1 MQEGIEK
8 VEAAYAVFFKNSLED
23 FQHFSFELQTVAEQ
37 SLTAERIKSYLAII
51 HQHREIEE
59 TYKVTKGILLV
70 LGKYLQMMVAYRI
83 FKEDNVEL
91 QVASLYETFNDQ
103 FEQLCRAFEE
113 VTGTLWSLTN
123 VLEVVPS
130 GCESFSFPFG
140 IKWLRNVVF

>member
-91 QVASLYETFNDQ
+91 QFAPSTKHSTISLSSSAG
-103 FEQLCRAFEE
+103 LLRM
-113 VTGTLWSLTN
+113 SLELFG
-123 VLEVVPS
+123 VLPM
-130 GCESFSFPFG
+130 CW
-140 IKWLRNVVF
+140 K